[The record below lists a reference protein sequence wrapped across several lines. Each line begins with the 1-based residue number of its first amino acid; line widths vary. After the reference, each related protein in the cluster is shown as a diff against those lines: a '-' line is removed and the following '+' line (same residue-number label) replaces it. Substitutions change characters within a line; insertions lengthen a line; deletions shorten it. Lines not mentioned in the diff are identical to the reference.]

1 MVEKDPE
8 TGEVKALDA
17 IVDFVAG
24 IDMID
29 LVWLQGSIGETKRT
43 FVREVVWKN
52 PWSVQFGID
61 RDDSVAGGEV
71 VHEKCQVCGYATN
84 N

>member
-29 LVWLQGSIGETKRT
+29 LVWLQGSIGEMKRT

-52 PWSVQFGID
+52 PWSVQRCID
-61 RDDSVAGGEV
+61 GNDSVAW
-71 VHEKCQVCGYATN
+71 
-84 N
+84 